1 MTWVLSCKAEIQS
14 ICIEF
19 DVVSGSFYEANS
31 AQELRKCS
39 PNCLFSQGTD
49 STSGTPKEG
58 SNRPPLGLPEPRRL
72 DATEECCCDKA

>member
-58 SNRPPLGLPEPRRL
+58 SNSPPLSLPEPRRL